1 LVSPASH
8 RPSARA
14 AVVAGAFVSAWL
26 CSTASAEAAGEVSI
40 AVDATAPG
48 APLEPVWRY
57 YGYDELN
64 YTTTPEGEALL
75 RTLAAAHA
83 APVHVRT
90 HFLFNTGDGTP
101 ALKWGSTNLYSED
114 AGGNPVYDY
123 TLIDSIMDATVE
135 SGVLPLVELGFM
147 PQALSIRP
155 DPYQNSNPYVLDGGA
170 FYPPR
175 DYDRWA
181 ALVTAWATHV
191 KERYPGAESSWQ
203 WELWNEP
210 DIGYWHG
217 TFEEYARLYD
227 HTESALHA
235 VFPDASLGG
244 PAVARP
250 EGSFL
255 TQFLEHCASG
265 TNAVSGQTGT
275 RLDMVSFHAKGGVTL
290 TDRQVQMDL
299 GNQLRLHR
307 AGFDAVAASA
317 QFARTPIVISEAD
330 PDGCAACPATRARA
344 NAYRNSPAYGAY
356 EVAMMK
362 RTLDLAGEVGVN
374 LRGVL
379 TWAFTFPGTPYFAG
393 YRALATNGIHLP
405 VLNAFQLLGSLSGD
419 RLPVTSSGALPL
431 SELLESSVRGQ
442 PDIDALAARDGSRIQ
457 ILVWHYHDDLVDAPS
472 EPVTVNVSVP
482 PGFGSSASVTHR
494 RVDHAHGDAYSAWVS
509 QGSPAAPSAAQL
521 AALREAMVP
530 AELSPQNEVAVVEGA
545 VSLSFD
551 LPRFGVSLLTLS
563 PPNVGGAEAS
573 PGPDGACSCRLP
585 SASRN
590 ERSTGLTLA
599 LVVAL
604 AAGRSLRRVGGSRR
618 FGRESKQPRART
630 GTRGGTVS
638 RSGNARG
645 ARPASALRTT
655 GRG

>member
-1 LVSPASH
+1 LALVS
-8 RPSARA
+8 
-14 AVVAGAFVSAWL
+14 AGL
-26 CSTASAEAAGEVSI
+26 CWTASAEAAGDLSDVNI
-40 AVDATAPG
+40 AVDATARG

-64 YTTTPEGEALL
+64 YTTTAEGEALL

-83 APVHVRT
+83 APAYVRT

-101 ALKWGSTNLYSED
+101 ALKWGSTNLYTED
-114 AGGNPVYDY
+114 AGGNPIYDY
-123 TLIDSIMDATVE
+123 TLIDAIMDATVT

-147 PQALSIRP
+147 PEALSIRP

-210 DIGYWHG
+210 DIGYWQG

-227 HTESALHA
+227 HTEAALHA
-235 VFPDASLGG
+235 VFPGASLGG

-290 TDRQVQMDL
+290 VDRQVQMDL

-307 AGFDAVAASA
+307 AGFEAVAASV

-330 PDGCAACPATRARA
+330 PDGCAACPATRQRA

-362 RTLDLAGEVGVN
+362 RTLDLAGELGVN

-405 VLNAFQLLGSLSGD
+405 VLGAFQLLGSLSGD
-419 RLPVTSSGALPL
+419 RLPVTSSGARPL
-431 SELLESSVRGQ
+431 SELLESSVRAQ
-442 PDIDALAARDGSRIQ
+442 PDIDALASSDGDRVQ
-457 ILVWHYHDDLVDAPS
+457 ILVWNYHDDLVDAP
-472 EPVTVNVSVP
+472 PAPITLAVTVP
-482 PGFGSSASVTHR
+482 PALGTNLEVTHT
-494 RVDHAHGDAYSAWVS
+494 RVDDTHGNAFAVWTS
-509 QGSPAAPSAAQL
+509 QGSPEAPSPEQI
-521 AALREAMVP
+521 AALREAMEPVVLSREQVAP
-530 AELSPQNEVAVVEGA
+530 AADGA
-545 VSLSFD
+545 VRLSFE
-551 LPRFGVSLLTLS
+551 LPRFGLSLVTIARL
-563 PPNVGGAEAS
+563 NAS
-573 PGPDGACSCRLP
+573 EPRAP
-585 SASRN
+585 SASGSGCELQAAAPAR
-590 ERSTGLTLA
+590 RPCWGWATLA
-599 LVVAL
+599 LAVAL
-604 AAGRSLRRVGGSRR
+604 ARRRR
-618 FGRESKQPRART
+618 R
-630 GTRGGTVS
+630 
-638 RSGNARG
+638 
-645 ARPASALRTT
+645 
-655 GRG
+655 